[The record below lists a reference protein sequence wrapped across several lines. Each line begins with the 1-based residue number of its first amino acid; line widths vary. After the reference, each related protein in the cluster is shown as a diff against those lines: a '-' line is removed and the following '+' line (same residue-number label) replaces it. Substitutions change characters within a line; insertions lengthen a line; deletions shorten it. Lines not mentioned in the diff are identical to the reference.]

1 IVAILERE
9 PDWTALPKGT
19 PPYLVHLMRRCLEK
33 DPKRRMRDIADVRV
47 DLDQLSSSR
56 VVAFGDAPATHGL
69 RFAVLATIAGILV
82 GALGA
87 AMVFSTRSGLDAP
100 RITRAVRLTDST
112 AQEFA
117 AGSSP
122 DAKWVAYYS
131 DARGVSDVWVKF
143 LDSRSATNLTA
154 SLDLDLSARG
164 FVSGLDISPDGSSIA
179 FTARQKSDA
188 TPSFGTWII
197 PAPLGGQPRKLLT
210 GLQDARW
217 SPDGPHIGAMR
228 PGAMLGDSM
237 IVADAD
243 GGNQRTI
250 VPLSGGRH
258 AHWPRWSHDGKF
270 IYFICTF
277 MTGQDEPTE
286 ICRVSA

>member
-1 IVAILERE
+1 MRAI
-9 PDWTALPKGT
+9 
-19 PPYLVHLMRRCLEK
+19 
-33 DPKRRMRDIADVRV
+33 
-47 DLDQLSSSR
+47 
-56 VVAFGDAPATHGL
+56 
-69 RFAVLATIAGILV
+69 
-82 GALGA
+82 
-87 AMVFSTRSGLDAP
+87 
-100 RITRAVRLTDST
+100 RLTDTT

-117 AGSSP
+117 AGISP
-122 DAKWVAYYS
+122 DGKWVAYYS

-143 LDSRSATNLTA
+143 LDSGSATNLTA
-154 SLDLDLSARG
+154 SHDLDLSVRS

-217 SPDGPHIGAMR
+217 SPDGRHIVAMR

-258 AHWPRWSHDGKF
+258 AHWPRWSRDGKF
-270 IYFICTF
+270 PILAAVVIDLALGRAMGHNGLRYSVTRAI
-277 MTGQDEPTE
+277 E
-286 ICRVSA
+286 VL